1 MQSRRPET
9 LTTHL
14 IRAGFA
20 DLTRSASLWRD
31 PDLVAVLDSSPQ
43 GNGGAGRAAG
53 PDRGAV
59 VLEPAAVALLRSL
72 AAVAD
77 PDLALLQLVRLAAA
91 APDRLRP
98 VLAFG
103 PDDAA
108 ADRAAADRAADRA
121 GAGSSTSGDGSGNGP
136 GNGAGNGSRNGSGN
150 GSPANGASDNGG
162 SDDDE
167 APRPTARD
175 RLLRVLGSSSAL
187 GDELVRHPVLLE
199 LILDLTPG
207 TGVPAE
213 SVRAELLR
221 AVDADPGSAEPVA
234 GTQASANPSGAA
246 AGGTAPGGS
255 GPGGTAPGS
264 TALGGTTL
272 GGTSLAGS
280 ASPSY
285 TDRLRRAY
293 RARLLRI
300 AATDVTAPDPRAVL
314 PAVAA
319 ALADLAAAALEGALA
334 VARSEE
340 EDHAAGVRLAVLG
353 MGKTGG
359 RELNYIS
366 DVDVIYVAEQGV
378 LPDGAPACDE
388 DHALR
393 VATRLAGRLAQV
405 CSGASAEPALWQVDA
420 ALRPEGKQG
429 PLVRTLASHVAY
441 YERWAVTWEF
451 QALLKA
457 RPVAGDLG
465 LGEAYTAAVGP
476 LVWQAVERPNFVE
489 DARAMRKRVE
499 DNVPVAEAD
508 RQIKLG
514 KGGLRDVEFTVQLLQ
529 LVHGRADEDIRSRTT
544 LDALAALSRGGYV
557 GREHARRM
565 GECYRF
571 LRALEHRVQL
581 FRLRRTHL
589 MPTAEAEL
597 RRLARGLGYGGADD
611 LVKTWRS
618 VRREVRDLHEAV
630 YYRPL
635 LPATALLSTGEA
647 SLAPRAAMARFAAIG
662 YRDPAGAMRHV
673 QALTDGVSR
682 RAAIQRQLL
691 PVLLGWFAEGADPD
705 EGLLAFRKLSDT
717 LGSTH
722 WYLRLLRDSAEA
734 ASRLAQ
740 VLSSSRYLADAIGK
754 SPESVRWLAQ
764 TESLAPRGAR
774 RLAAEADALLGRA
787 QEVDNATI
795 ALRALRRRELAR
807 TGVAEVL
814 GELGPVDAA
823 KAISDAADVVLAGG
837 LRIAE
842 HEARA
847 ERKVARGD
855 EPARLLIV
863 AMGRLGGQEI
873 GYGSDA
879 DIMFVYEAVGG
890 AGDKEA
896 NDYALT
902 VAKGMR
908 RILTA
913 VGPEPGLPVD
923 ADLRPEGRNGPLV
936 RSFESYVKYYGRWSS
951 PWEAQALLRARALSG
966 TLSVVAAGG
975 PDEGAVAASL
985 ADGGGAGGAASGG
998 GAGALGAGVAADGT
1012 DAGADAVGA
1021 DAVGSELDLGPGAEG
1036 GRSLGA
1042 RFTELIDP
1050 LRYPEGGPDAAVLRE
1065 VRRIKARVESERL
1078 PRGADPAR
1086 HLKLGRG
1093 GVSDVEWTVQLLQL
1107 QHAFEVPGLRTT
1119 GTVAALKAANEA
1131 GLLTDDDAEVL
1142 HEAWVLASRLRSA
1155 IVLWSGR
1162 TTGAGIDMLPHDSH
1176 ALTGIAR
1183 LLGDVGTGPELEEL
1197 YLRVARRARAV
1208 MERVFYGAE

>member
-20 DLTRSASLWRD
+20 DLTRSAALWQD
-31 PDLVAVLDSSPQ
+31 PDLVSVLDSRPKGARGADRSAVPAR
-43 GNGGAGRAAG
+43 GAAGGAVALDAA
-53 PDRGAV
+53 DT
-59 VLEPAAVALLRSL
+59 ALLRSL
-72 AAVAD
+72 TAVAD

-98 VLAFG
+98 VLAV
-103 PDDAA
+103 PDGVPPEP
-108 ADRAAADRAADRA
+108 R
-121 GAGSSTSGDGSGNGP
+121 G
-136 GNGAGNGSRNGSGN
+136 
-150 GSPANGASDNGG
+150 
-162 SDDDE
+162 DDDP
-167 APRPTARD
+167 PRPSPRD

-187 GDELVRHPVLLE
+187 GDELVRHPAL
-199 LILDLTPG
+199 LDLICDCASG
-207 TGVPAE
+207 TDVPA
-213 SVRAELLR
+213 SVVRAELLQ
-221 AVDADPGSAEPVA
+221 AVDADPEAAEPVA
-234 GTQASANPSGAA
+234 GTHVPADRAGAA
-246 AGGTAPGGS
+246 ENGR
-255 GPGGTAPGS
+255 
-264 TALGGTTL
+264 
-272 GGTSLAGS
+272 
-280 ASPSY
+280 PSY

-300 AATDVTAPDPRAVL
+300 AATDVTAPDPTAVL

-334 VARSEE
+334 VARADE
-340 EDHAAGVRLAVLG
+340 EDHAVGVRLAVVG

-366 DVDVIYVAEQGV
+366 DVDVIYVAEPGL

-393 VATRLAGRLAQV
+393 VAARLAGRLAQV
-405 CSGASAEPALWQVDA
+405 CSGPSAEPALWQVDA
-420 ALRPEGKQG
+420 SLRPEGKQG
-429 PLVRTLASHVAY
+429 PLVRTLASHLAY

-457 RPVAGDLG
+457 RPVAGDLA
-465 LGEAYTAAVGP
+465 LGEEYGAAVGP

-508 RQIKLG
+508 RQVKLG

-571 LRALEHRVQL
+571 LRALEHRIQL

-597 RRLARGLGYGGADD
+597 RRIARGLGSGGADD

-740 VLSSSRYLADAIGK
+740 VLSSSRYLADAIGR
-754 SPESVRWLAQ
+754 SPESVRWLAES
-764 TESLAPRGAR
+764 ESLAPRGVR

-787 QEVDNATI
+787 QEVDSATI

-814 GELGPVDAA
+814 GALGPVSAA

-847 ERKVARGD
+847 ARGVARGD

-863 AMGRLGGQEI
+863 ALGRLGGQEM

-879 DIMFVYEAVGG
+879 DVMFVYEAVGG

-896 NDYALT
+896 NDYALS
-902 VAKGMR
+902 VAKDLR
-908 RILTA
+908 RILSA
-913 VGPEPGLPVD
+913 VGSEPGLPVD

-936 RSFESYVKYYGRWSS
+936 RSFKSYVEYYSRWSS

-975 PDEGAVAASL
+975 PEEGAVAASL
-985 ADGGGAGGAASGG
+985 SDGGAAGAAAGG
-998 GAGALGAGVAADGT
+998 MPDPGR
-1012 DAGADAVGA
+1012 
-1021 DAVGSELDLGPGAEG
+1021 ELDLGPGAEG
-1036 GRSLGA
+1036 GASLGA
-1042 RFTELIDP
+1042 RFTALIDP

-1119 GTVAALKAANEA
+1119 GTVAALKAAREA
-1131 GLLTDDDAEVL
+1131 DLLTDDDAEVL
-1142 HEAWVLASRLRSA
+1142 LEAWRLASRLRSA

-1162 TTGAGIDMLPHDSH
+1162 TTGQGVDMLPHDSH

-1197 YLRVARRARAV
+1197 YLRLARRARTV

>member
-1 MQSRRPET
+1 
-9 LTTHL
+9 
-14 IRAGFA
+14 
-20 DLTRSASLWRD
+20 
-31 PDLVAVLDSSPQ
+31 
-43 GNGGAGRAAG
+43 
-53 PDRGAV
+53 
-59 VLEPAAVALLRSL
+59 
-72 AAVAD
+72 
-77 PDLALLQLVRLAAA
+77 
-91 APDRLRP
+91 
-98 VLAFG
+98 
-103 PDDAA
+103 
-108 ADRAAADRAADRA
+108 
-121 GAGSSTSGDGSGNGP
+121 
-136 GNGAGNGSRNGSGN
+136 
-150 GSPANGASDNGG
+150 
-162 SDDDE
+162 
-167 APRPTARD
+167 
-175 RLLRVLGSSSAL
+175 
-187 GDELVRHPVLLE
+187 
-199 LILDLTPG
+199 
-207 TGVPAE
+207 
-213 SVRAELLR
+213 
-221 AVDADPGSAEPVA
+221 
-234 GTQASANPSGAA
+234 
-246 AGGTAPGGS
+246 
-255 GPGGTAPGS
+255 
-264 TALGGTTL
+264 
-272 GGTSLAGS
+272 
-280 ASPSY
+280 
-285 TDRLRRAY
+285 
-293 RARLLRI
+293 
-300 AATDVTAPDPRAVL
+300 
-314 PAVAA
+314 
-319 ALADLAAAALEGALA
+319 
-334 VARSEE
+334 
-340 EDHAAGVRLAVLG
+340 
-353 MGKTGG
+353 
-359 RELNYIS
+359 
-366 DVDVIYVAEQGV
+366 
-378 LPDGAPACDE
+378 
-388 DHALR
+388 
-393 VATRLAGRLAQV
+393 
-405 CSGASAEPALWQVDA
+405 
-420 ALRPEGKQG
+420 
-429 PLVRTLASHVAY
+429 
-441 YERWAVTWEF
+441 
-451 QALLKA
+451 
-457 RPVAGDLG
+457 
-465 LGEAYTAAVGP
+465 
-476 LVWQAVERPNFVE
+476 VWQAVERPNFVE

-499 DNVPVAEAD
+499 DNVPVAEVD

-544 LDALAALSRGGYV
+544 LEALAALSRGGYV
-557 GREHARRM
+557 GRDHAQRM

-571 LRALEHRVQL
+571 LRALEHRIQL

-589 MPTAEAEL
+589 MPTAEADL
-597 RRLARGLGYGGADD
+597 RRLGRGLGCGGADD

-691 PVLLGWFAEGADPD
+691 PVLLGWFADGADPD
-705 EGLLAFRKLSDT
+705 EGLLAFRKLSDA

-740 VLSSSRYLADAIGK
+740 VLSSSRYLADAIGR

-764 TESLAPRGAR
+764 SESLAPRGVR

-787 QEVDNATI
+787 QDVDSATV

-814 GELGPVDAA
+814 GALGPVAA
-823 KAISDAADVVLAGG
+823 ARAISDAADVVLAGG

-847 ERKVARGD
+847 ERKVTRGD

-863 AMGRLGGQEI
+863 AMGRLGGQEM

-890 AGDKEA
+890 AADKEA

-902 VAKGMR
+902 VAKTMR
-908 RILTA
+908 HILTT
-913 VGPEPGLPVD
+913 VGPEPSLPVD

-975 PDEGAVAASL
+975 PDEGAVAALLS
-985 ADGGGAGGAASGG
+985 DGGAAAGASGG
-998 GAGALGAGVAADGT
+998 MPG
-1012 DAGADAVGA
+1012 
-1021 DAVGSELDLGPGAEG
+1021 GSVSDVNGELDLGPGAEG
-1036 GRSLGA
+1036 GLSLGA
-1042 RFTELIDP
+1042 RFTALIDP

-1119 GTVAALKAANEA
+1119 GTVAALTAAHEA
-1131 GLLTDDDAEVL
+1131 DLLTDDDAEVL
-1142 HEAWVLASRLRSA
+1142 LEAWRLASRLRSA

-1162 TTGAGIDMLPHDSH
+1162 TTGAGVDMLPHDSH

-1208 MERVFYGAE
+1208 MERVFYGAG

>member
-31 PDLVAVLDSSPQ
+31 PDLVAVLDSRPK
-43 GNGGAGRAAG
+43 GGSAGRAVG
-53 PDRGAV
+53 PDRGSV
-59 VLEPAAVALLRSL
+59 ELEPADVALLRSL
-72 AAVAD
+72 AVVAD

-98 VLAFG
+98 VLVV
-103 PDDAA
+103 PD
-108 ADRAAADRAADRA
+108 A
-121 GAGSSTSGDGSGNGP
+121 GTPESRGDGDAPVVRARDMS
-136 GNGAGNGSRNGSGN
+136 ADGS
-150 GSPANGASDNGG
+150 ASDKPVPDGEDG
-162 SDDDE
+162 
-167 APRPTARD
+167 PRPTACD
-175 RLLRVLGSSSAL
+175 RLLRVLGASSAL
-187 GDELVRHPVLLE
+187 GDELVRHPAL
-199 LILDLTPG
+199 LDLIRNDASG
-207 TGVPAE
+207 TDAPARA
-213 SVRAELLR
+213 VRAELLR
-221 AVDADPGSAEPVA
+221 SVDADPEADEPVA
-234 GTQASANPSGAA
+234 GTHPPADRTADGAERG
-246 AGGTAPGGS
+246 AGEGTAQ
-255 GPGGTAPGS
+255 TEAAP
-264 TALGGTTL
+264 
-272 GGTSLAGS
+272 
-280 ASPSY
+280 PSY

-300 AATDVTAPDPRAVL
+300 AATDVTAPDPTAVL

-334 VARSEE
+334 VARADE
-340 EDHAAGVRLAVLG
+340 EDHAVGVRLAVVG

-366 DVDVIYVAEQGV
+366 DVDVIYVAEPGL

-420 ALRPEGKQG
+420 SLRPEGKQG
-429 PLVRTLASHVAY
+429 PLVRTLASHLAY

-457 RPVAGDLG
+457 RPVAGDLA
-465 LGEAYTAAVGP
+465 LGEEYGAAVGP
-476 LVWQAVERPNFVE
+476 LVWRAVERPNFVE
-489 DARAMRKRVE
+489 DARVMRKRVE

-557 GREHARRM
+557 GRDHAGRM

-597 RRLARGLGYGGADD
+597 RRLARGLGYGSADD

-635 LPATALLSTGEA
+635 LPATALLSRGEA

-740 VLSSSRYLADAIGK
+740 VLSSSRYLADAIGR

-764 TESLAPRGAR
+764 SESLAPRGVR
-774 RLAAEADALLGRA
+774 RLASEADALLGRA
-787 QEVDNATI
+787 QEVDSATV
-795 ALRALRRRELAR
+795 ALRALRRRELVR

-814 GELGPVDAA
+814 GALGPVGAA

-863 AMGRLGGQEI
+863 AMGRLGGQEM

-879 DIMFVYEAVGG
+879 DVMFVYEAVGG
-890 AGDKEA
+890 APDKEA
-896 NDYALT
+896 NDYALA
-902 VAKGMR
+902 VAKNMR
-908 RILTA
+908 RILSA
-913 VGPEPGLPVD
+913 VGPEPGLPLD

-985 ADGGGAGGAASGG
+985 SDGGGAGVAGG
-998 GAGALGAGVAADGT
+998 VPD
-1012 DAGADAVGA
+1012 VG
-1021 DAVGSELDLGPGAEG
+1021 GELDLGPGAEG

-1042 RFTELIDP
+1042 RFTALIDP
-1050 LRYPEGGPDAAVLRE
+1050 LRYPEGGPDVAVLRE

-1119 GTVAALKAANEA
+1119 GTVSALKAAREA
-1131 GLLTDDDAEVL
+1131 DLLTDDDADVL
-1142 HEAWVLASRLRSA
+1142 LEAWVLASRLRSA

-1162 TTGAGIDMLPHDSH
+1162 TTGAGVDMLPHDSH

-1208 MERVFYGAE
+1208 MVRVFYGAE

>member
-1 MQSRRPET
+1 VQSRRPET

-31 PDLVAVLDSSPQ
+31 PDLVSVLDSRPK
-43 GNGGAGRAAG
+43 GARGADHAAG

-59 VLEPAAVALLRSL
+59 ELAPADAALLRAL
-72 AAVAD
+72 AVVAD

-98 VLAFG
+98 VLAV
-103 PDDAA
+103 PDGEPAESRDA
-108 ADRAAADRAADRA
+108 D
-121 GAGSSTSGDGSGNGP
+121 DG
-136 GNGAGNGSRNGSGN
+136 
-150 GSPANGASDNGG
+150 
-162 SDDDE
+162 E
-167 APRPTARD
+167 APQPSARD

-187 GDELVRHPVLLE
+187 GDELVRHPAL
-199 LILDLTPG
+199 LDLIGDRTPG

-213 SVRAELLR
+213 AVRAELLR
-221 AVDADPGSAEPVA
+221 AIDADPESAEPVA
-234 GTQASANPSGAA
+234 GTSVPADGPAPAD
-246 AGGTAPGGS
+246 GGP
-255 GPGGTAPGS
+255 
-264 TALGGTTL
+264 
-272 GGTSLAGS
+272 
-280 ASPSY
+280 PSY

-300 AATDVTAPDPRAVL
+300 AATDVTAPDPMVVL

-334 VARSEE
+334 IARADE
-340 EDHAAGVRLAVLG
+340 EDHAVGVRLAVLG

-366 DVDVIYVAEQGV
+366 DVDVIYVAEPGL

-393 VATRLAGRLAQV
+393 VAARLAGRLAQV
-405 CSGASAEPALWQVDA
+405 CSGPSAEPALWQVDA

-457 RPVAGDLG
+457 RPVAGDLA
-465 LGEAYTAAVGP
+465 LGEEYVAAVGP

-508 RQIKLG
+508 RQVKLG

-571 LRALEHRVQL
+571 LRALEHRIQL

-589 MPTAEAEL
+589 MPTSEAEL
-597 RRLARGLGYGGADD
+597 RRIARGLGQGGADD

-682 RAAIQRQLL
+682 RASIQRQLL

-740 VLSSSRYLADAIGK
+740 VLSSSRYLADAIGR
-754 SPESVRWLAQ
+754 SPESVRWLA
-764 TESLAPRGAR
+764 ESDSLAPRGVR

-787 QEVDNATI
+787 QEVDAATI

-814 GELGPVDAA
+814 GALGPVSAA
-823 KAISDAADVVLAGG
+823 RAISDAADVVLAGG

-842 HEARA
+842 HDARA
-847 ERKVARGD
+847 ERGVARGD

-863 AMGRLGGQEI
+863 AMGRLGGQEL

-879 DIMFVYEAVGG
+879 DVMFVYEAVGG
-890 AGDKEA
+890 APDKEA

-902 VAKGMR
+902 VAKNLR
-908 RILTA
+908 RILSA

-936 RSFESYVKYYGRWSS
+936 RSFKSYVEYYGRWSS

-975 PDEGAVAASL
+975 PEEGAVAALLS
-985 ADGGGAGGAASGG
+985 DGGAA
-998 GAGALGAGVAADGT
+998 GAGD
-1012 DAGADAVGA
+1012 
-1021 DAVGSELDLGPGAEG
+1021 LDLGPGAEG
-1036 GRSLGA
+1036 GVSLGA
-1042 RFTELIDP
+1042 RFTALIDP

-1119 GTVAALKAANEA
+1119 GTVAALKAARDA
-1131 GLLTDDDAEVL
+1131 DLLTDDDAEVL
-1142 HEAWVLASRLRSA
+1142 LEAWRLASRLRSA

-1162 TTGAGIDMLPHDSH
+1162 TTGSGVDMLPHDSH
-1176 ALTGIAR
+1176 ALTGLAR

-1197 YLRVARRARAV
+1197 YLRLARRARGV

>member
-9 LTTHL
+9 LTTLL

-20 DLTRSASLWRD
+20 DLTRSAALWQD
-31 PDLVAVLDSSPQ
+31 PDLTAVLDPRPKSAR
-43 GNGGAGRAAG
+43 GAGRAPG
-53 PDRGAV
+53 PHRGAV
-59 VLEPAAVALLRSL
+59 TLEPADAALLRSL
-72 AAVAD
+72 TAVAD

-98 VLAFG
+98 VLAV
-103 PDDAA
+103 PDGEPAEP
-108 ADRAAADRAADRA
+108 R
-121 GAGSSTSGDGSGNGP
+121 GDE
-136 GNGAGNGSRNGSGN
+136 
-150 GSPANGASDNGG
+150 
-162 SDDDE
+162 DDDR
-167 APRPTARD
+167 PRPSARD

-187 GDELVRHPVLLE
+187 GDELVRRPAL
-199 LILDLTPG
+199 LDLICDRTPG
-207 TGVPAE
+207 TGVPAAA
-213 SVRAELLR
+213 VRAELLR
-221 AVDADPGSAEPVA
+221 AVDADPEAHEPVA
-234 GTQASANPSGAA
+234 GTHVPADRAGAA
-246 AGGTAPGGS
+246 EGGT
-255 GPGGTAPGS
+255 
-264 TALGGTTL
+264 
-272 GGTSLAGS
+272 
-280 ASPSY
+280 PSY

-300 AATDVTAPDPRAVL
+300 AATDVTAPDPTVVL

-340 EDHAAGVRLAVLG
+340 EDHAVGVRLAVLG

-366 DVDVIYVAEQGV
+366 DVDVIYVAEPGL
-378 LPDGAPACDE
+378 LPDGTPACDE

-457 RPVAGDLG
+457 RPVAGDLA
-465 LGEAYTAAVGP
+465 LGDEYVAAVGP

-508 RQIKLG
+508 RQVKLG

-529 LVHGRADEDIRSRTT
+529 LVHGRADDDIRSLTT
-544 LDALAALSRGGYV
+544 LDALAALSKGGYV

-571 LRALEHRVQL
+571 LRALEHRIQL

-589 MPTAEAEL
+589 MPTAEADL
-597 RRLARGLGYGGADD
+597 RRLARGLGQGGADD

-635 LPATALLSTGEA
+635 LPATAQLSRGEA

-691 PVLLGWFAEGADPD
+691 PVLLGWFADGADPD

-740 VLSSSRYLADAIGK
+740 VLSSSRYLADAIGR
-754 SPESVRWLAQ
+754 SPESVRWLA
-764 TESLAPRGAR
+764 ESDSLAPRGVR

-787 QEVDNATI
+787 QEVDSATV

-814 GELGPVDAA
+814 GALGPVDAA

-847 ERKVARGD
+847 ERGVARGD

-863 AMGRLGGQEI
+863 ALGRLGGQEM

-879 DIMFVYEAVGG
+879 DVMFVYEAVGG
-890 AGDKEA
+890 AADKEA
-896 NDYALT
+896 NDYALA
-902 VAKGMR
+902 VAKGLR
-908 RILTA
+908 RILSA
-913 VGPEPGLPVD
+913 VGSEPGLPVD

-975 PDEGAVAASL
+975 PGEGAVAASL
-985 ADGGGAGGAASGG
+985 SGG
-998 GAGALGAGVAADGT
+998 GAAAAAAGGMPDPGR
-1012 DAGADAVGA
+1012 
-1021 DAVGSELDLGPGAEG
+1021 ELDLGPGAEG
-1036 GRSLGA
+1036 GASLGA
-1042 RFTELIDP
+1042 RFTALIDP

-1119 GTVAALKAANEA
+1119 GTVAALKAAREA

-1142 HEAWVLASRLRSA
+1142 LEAWRLASRLRSA

-1162 TTGAGIDMLPHDSH
+1162 TTGSGVDMLPHDSH

-1197 YLRVARRARAV
+1197 YLRLARRARAV

>member
-20 DLTRSASLWRD
+20 DLTRSATLWRD
-31 PDLVAVLDSSPQ
+31 PDLMSVLDARPK
-43 GNGGAGRAAG
+43 GA
-53 PDRGAV
+53 RGADRPPGPHRGPV
-59 VLEPAAVALLRSL
+59 TLEPADAALLRSL
-72 AAVAD
+72 TAVAD

-98 VLAFG
+98 VLAVTEG
-103 PDDAA
+103 EPVEP
-108 ADRAAADRAADRA
+108 R
-121 GAGSSTSGDGSGNGP
+121 G
-136 GNGAGNGSRNGSGN
+136 
-150 GSPANGASDNGG
+150 
-162 SDDDE
+162 DDDE
-167 APRPTARD
+167 PPRPSARD
-175 RLLRVLGSSSAL
+175 RLLRVLGASSAL
-187 GDELVRHPVLLE
+187 GDELVRHPAL
-199 LILDLTPG
+199 LDLICDRTPG
-207 TGVPAE
+207 TGVPADA
-213 SVRAELLR
+213 VRAELLR
-221 AVDADPGSAEPVA
+221 AVDADPEAQEPVA
-234 GTQASANPSGAA
+234 GTHVPADRAGTGDGA
-246 AGGTAPGGS
+246 P
-255 GPGGTAPGS
+255 
-264 TALGGTTL
+264 
-272 GGTSLAGS
+272 
-280 ASPSY
+280 PSY

-300 AATDVTAPDPRAVL
+300 AATDVTAPEPTAVL
-314 PAVAA
+314 PAVGA

-334 VARSEE
+334 VARADED
-340 EDHAAGVRLAVLG
+340 DHAVGVRLAVVG

-359 RELNYIS
+359 QELNYIS
-366 DVDVIYVAEQGV
+366 DVDVIYVAEPGR

-405 CSGASAEPALWQVDA
+405 CSGPSAEPALWQVDA
-420 ALRPEGKQG
+420 SLRPEGKQG
-429 PLVRTLASHVAY
+429 PLVRTLASHLAY

-457 RPVAGDLG
+457 RTVAGDLA
-465 LGEAYTAAVGP
+465 LGEEYGAAVGP

-508 RQIKLG
+508 RQVKLG

-544 LDALAALSRGGYV
+544 LDALSALSKGGYV

-571 LRALEHRVQL
+571 LRALEHRIQL

-597 RRLARGLGYGGADD
+597 RRIARGLGQGGADD

-740 VLSSSRYLADAIGK
+740 VLSSSRYLADAIGR
-754 SPESVRWLAQ
+754 SPESVRWLA
-764 TESLAPRGAR
+764 ESDSLAPRGVR

-787 QEVDNATI
+787 QEVDSATI

-814 GELGPVDAA
+814 GALGPVDAA

-847 ERKVARGD
+847 ARRVARGD

-863 AMGRLGGQEI
+863 AMGRLGGQEL

-879 DIMFVYEAVGG
+879 DVMFVYEAVGG
-890 AGDKEA
+890 APDKEA

-902 VAKGMR
+902 VAKDLR
-908 RILTA
+908 RILSA
-913 VGPEPGLPVD
+913 VGSEPGLPVD

-936 RSFESYVKYYGRWSS
+936 RSFKSYVEYYSRWSS

-975 PDEGAVAASL
+975 PEEGAVAASL
-985 ADGGGAGGAASGG
+985 SDGGAAGAVAVG
-998 GAGALGAGVAADGT
+998 AAGAA
-1012 DAGADAVGA
+1012 DAGAAAGGVPDL
-1021 DAVGSELDLGPGAEG
+1021 SRELDLGPGAEG
-1036 GRSLGA
+1036 GASLGA
-1042 RFTELIDP
+1042 RFTALIDP

-1119 GTVAALKAANEA
+1119 GTVAALKAAREA
-1131 GLLTDDDAEVL
+1131 DLLTDDDAEVL
-1142 HEAWVLASRLRSA
+1142 LEAWRLASRLRSA

-1162 TTGAGIDMLPHDSH
+1162 TTGQGVDMLPHDSH

-1197 YLRVARRARAV
+1197 YLRLARRARAV

>member
-31 PDLVAVLDSSPQ
+31 PDLVSVLDSRPE
-43 GNGGAGRAAG
+43 GAKGADHAAG

-59 VLEPAAVALLRSL
+59 ELAPADAALLRAL
-72 AAVAD
+72 AVVAD

-98 VLAFG
+98 VLAV
-103 PDDAA
+103 PDGEPAE
-108 ADRAAADRAADRA
+108 
-121 GAGSSTSGDGSGNGP
+121 
-136 GNGAGNGSRNGSGN
+136 SRE
-150 GSPANGASDNGG
+150 A
-162 SDDDE
+162 DDE
-167 APRPTARD
+167 APQPSARD

-187 GDELVRHPVLLE
+187 GDELVRHPAL
-199 LILDLTPG
+199 LDLIGDRTPG

-213 SVRAELLR
+213 LVRAELLR
-221 AVDADPGSAEPVA
+221 AVDADPESAEPVA
-234 GTQASANPSGAA
+234 GTHVPSDRTNPTD
-246 AGGTAPGGS
+246 GG
-255 GPGGTAPGS
+255 
-264 TALGGTTL
+264 
-272 GGTSLAGS
+272 
-280 ASPSY
+280 SPSY

-300 AATDVTAPDPRAVL
+300 AATDVTAPDPMVVL

-334 VARSEE
+334 IARADE
-340 EDHAAGVRLAVLG
+340 EDHAVGVRLAVLG

-366 DVDVIYVAEQGV
+366 DVDVIYVAEPGL

-393 VATRLAGRLAQV
+393 VAARLAGRLAQV
-405 CSGASAEPALWQVDA
+405 CAGPSAEPALWQVDA

-429 PLVRTLASHVAY
+429 PLVRTLASHAAY

-457 RPVAGDLG
+457 RPVAGDLA
-465 LGEAYTAAVGP
+465 LGEEYVAAVGP

-508 RQIKLG
+508 RQVKLG

-571 LRALEHRVQL
+571 LRALEHRIQL

-589 MPTAEAEL
+589 MPTSEAEL
-597 RRLARGLGYGGADD
+597 RRIARGLGQGGADD

-647 SLAPRAAMARFAAIG
+647 SLAPKAAMARFAAIG

-682 RAAIQRQLL
+682 RASIQRQLL

-740 VLSSSRYLADAIGK
+740 VLSSSRYLADAIGR
-754 SPESVRWLAQ
+754 SPESVRWLA
-764 TESLAPRGAR
+764 ESDSLAPRGVR

-787 QEVDNATI
+787 QEVDAATV

-814 GELGPVDAA
+814 GALGPVSAA
-823 KAISDAADVVLAGG
+823 RAISDAADVVLAGG

-842 HEARA
+842 HDARA
-847 ERKVARGD
+847 ERGVARGD

-863 AMGRLGGQEI
+863 AMGRLGGQEL

-879 DIMFVYEAVGG
+879 DVMFVYEAVGG
-890 AGDKEA
+890 APDKQA

-902 VAKGMR
+902 VAKNLR
-908 RILTA
+908 RILSA

-936 RSFESYVKYYGRWSS
+936 RSFESYVEYYDRWSS

-975 PDEGAVAASL
+975 PEEGAIAALLS
-985 ADGGGAGGAASGG
+985 DGGTAGAG
-998 GAGALGAGVAADGT
+998 
-1012 DAGADAVGA
+1012 
-1021 DAVGSELDLGPGAEG
+1021 ELDLGPGAEG
-1036 GRSLGA
+1036 GVSLGA
-1042 RFTELIDP
+1042 RFTALIDP

-1119 GTVAALKAANEA
+1119 GTVAALKAARDA
-1131 GLLTDDDAEVL
+1131 GLLADDDAEVL
-1142 HEAWVLASRLRSA
+1142 LEAWRLASRLRSA

-1162 TTGAGIDMLPHDSH
+1162 TTGSGVDMLPHDSH
-1176 ALTGIAR
+1176 ALTGLAR

-1197 YLRVARRARAV
+1197 YLRLARRARGV
-1208 MERVFYGAE
+1208 TERVFYGAE

>member
-1 MQSRRPET
+1 MPPE
-9 LTTHL
+9 
-14 IRAGFA
+14 
-20 DLTRSASLWRD
+20 
-31 PDLVAVLDSSPQ
+31 P
-43 GNGGAGRAAG
+43 
-53 PDRGAV
+53 RG
-59 VLEPAAVALLRSL
+59 
-72 AAVAD
+72 
-77 PDLALLQLVRLAAA
+77 
-91 APDRLRP
+91 
-98 VLAFG
+98 
-103 PDDAA
+103 
-108 ADRAAADRAADRA
+108 
-121 GAGSSTSGDGSGNGP
+121 
-136 GNGAGNGSRNGSGN
+136 
-150 GSPANGASDNGG
+150 
-162 SDDDE
+162 DDDP
-167 APRPTARD
+167 PRPSARD

-187 GDELVRHPVLLE
+187 GDELVRHPAL
-199 LILDLTPG
+199 LDLICDSASG
-207 TGVPAE
+207 TDVPA
-213 SVRAELLR
+213 SVVRAELLQ
-221 AVDADPGSAEPVA
+221 AVDADPEAAEPVA
-234 GTQASANPSGAA
+234 GTHVPADRAGAA
-246 AGGTAPGGS
+246 EHGR
-255 GPGGTAPGS
+255 
-264 TALGGTTL
+264 
-272 GGTSLAGS
+272 
-280 ASPSY
+280 PSY

-300 AATDVTAPDPRAVL
+300 AATDVTAPDPTVVL

-334 VARSEE
+334 VARADED
-340 EDHAAGVRLAVLG
+340 DHAVGVRLAVVG

-366 DVDVIYVAEQGV
+366 DVDVIYVAEPGL

-393 VATRLAGRLAQV
+393 VAARLAGRLAQV
-405 CSGASAEPALWQVDA
+405 CSGPSAEPALWQVDA
-420 ALRPEGKQG
+420 SLRPEGKQG
-429 PLVRTLASHVAY
+429 PLVRTLASHLAY

-457 RPVAGDLG
+457 RPVAGDLA
-465 LGEAYTAAVGP
+465 LGEEYGAAVGP

-508 RQIKLG
+508 RQVKLG

-571 LRALEHRVQL
+571 LRALEHRIQL

-597 RRLARGLGYGGADD
+597 RRIARGLGSGGADD

-691 PVLLGWFAEGADPD
+691 PVLLGWFADGADPD

-740 VLSSSRYLADAIGK
+740 VLSSSRYLADAIGR
-754 SPESVRWLAQ
+754 SPESVRWLAES
-764 TESLAPRGAR
+764 ESLAPRGVR

-787 QEVDNATI
+787 QEVDSATI

-814 GELGPVDAA
+814 GALGPVSAA

-847 ERKVARGD
+847 ERGVARGD

-863 AMGRLGGQEI
+863 AMGRLGGQEM

-879 DIMFVYEAVGG
+879 DVMFVYEAVGG

-896 NDYALT
+896 NDYALS
-902 VAKGMR
+902 VAKDLR
-908 RILTA
+908 RILSA
-913 VGPEPGLPVD
+913 VGSEPGLPVD

-936 RSFESYVKYYGRWSS
+936 RSFKSYVEYYSRWSS

-975 PDEGAVAASL
+975 PEEGAVAASL
-985 ADGGGAGGAASGG
+985 SDGGAAGAAAGG
-998 GAGALGAGVAADGT
+998 MPDPGR
-1012 DAGADAVGA
+1012 
-1021 DAVGSELDLGPGAEG
+1021 ELDLGPGAEG
-1036 GRSLGA
+1036 GASLGA
-1042 RFTELIDP
+1042 RFTALIDP

-1119 GTVAALKAANEA
+1119 GTVAALKAAREA
-1131 GLLTDDDAEVL
+1131 DLLTDDDAEVL
-1142 HEAWVLASRLRSA
+1142 LEAWRLASRLRSA

-1162 TTGAGIDMLPHDSH
+1162 TTGQGVDMLPHDSH

-1197 YLRVARRARAV
+1197 YLRLARRARTV

>member
-31 PDLVAVLDSSPQ
+31 PDLVAVLDARPP
-43 GNGGAGRAAG
+43 GTGGADLAAG

-59 VLEPAAVALLRSL
+59 VLEPGDVALLRSL
-72 AAVAD
+72 AGVAD

-91 APDRLRP
+91 APDQLRA
-98 VLAFG
+98 VLAANG
-103 PDDAA
+103 EILE
-108 ADRAAADRAADRA
+108 ADRA
-121 GAGSSTSGDGSGNGP
+121 S
-136 GNGAGNGSRNGSGN
+136 
-150 GSPANGASDNGG
+150 

-167 APRPTARD
+167 GDDGDGDTRPRPTVRD
-175 RLLRVLGSSSAL
+175 RLLRVLGASSAL
-187 GDELVRHPVLLE
+187 GDELVRHPAL
-199 LILDLTPG
+199 LDLIRDRTPG
-207 TGVPAE
+207 TGVPAAE
-213 SVRAELLR
+213 VRAELLR
-221 AVDADPGSAEPVA
+221 AVDADPESAEPVA
-234 GTQASANPSGAA
+234 GTHVP
-246 AGGTAPGGS
+246 GGPGESAPGGS
-255 GPGGTAPGS
+255 GSDSTGPGGSLPGETASGES
-264 TALGGTTL
+264 T
-272 GGTSLAGS
+272 
-280 ASPSY
+280 SPSY

-300 AATDVTAPDPRAVL
+300 AATDVTAPQPTAVL

-366 DVDVIYVAEQGV
+366 DVDVIYVAEPGV
-378 LPDGAPACDE
+378 LPDGTPARDE
-388 DHALR
+388 DDALR

-405 CSGASAEPALWQVDA
+405 CSGPSAEPALWQVDA

-457 RPVAGDLG
+457 RPVAGDLA

-544 LDALAALSRGGYV
+544 LDALAALSKGGYV

-618 VRREVRDLHEAV
+618 VKREVRDLHEAV

-635 LPATALLSTGEA
+635 LPATALLSTSEA

-740 VLSSSRYLADAIGK
+740 VLSSSRYLADAIGR

-764 TESLAPRGAR
+764 SDSLAPRGVR
-774 RLAAEADALLGRA
+774 RLASEADALLGRA

-863 AMGRLGGQEI
+863 AMGRLGGQEM

-896 NDYALT
+896 NDYALA

-936 RSFESYVKYYGRWSS
+936 RSFESYVEYYDRWSS

-975 PDEGAVAASL
+975 PGEGAVEASL
-985 ADGGGAGGAASGG
+985 PDDGSAPADVGG
-998 GAGALGAGVAADGT
+998 
-1012 DAGADAVGA
+1012 
-1021 DAVGSELDLGPGAEG
+1021 ELDLGPGAEG

-1050 LRYPEGGPDAAVLRE
+1050 LRYPEGGPDASVLRE

-1119 GTVAALKAANEA
+1119 GTVSALEAARQA
-1131 GLLTDDDAEVL
+1131 GLLSDDDAEVL
-1142 HEAWVLASRLRSA
+1142 LEAWVLASRLRSA

-1162 TTGAGIDMLPHDSH
+1162 TTGSGVDMLPHDSH

>member
-108 ADRAAADRAADRA
+108 ADRAAADRSADRA
-121 GAGSSTSGDGSGNGP
+121 AGDRSASGNGSV
-136 GNGAGNGSRNGSGN
+136 NGNGSGN
-150 GSPANGASDNGG
+150 GSGNGNGNPANGASDDGG
-162 SDDDE
+162 SEDDA

-187 GDELVRHPVLLE
+187 GDELVRHPVLLD

-213 SVRAELLR
+213 AVRAELLR

-234 GTQASANPSGAA
+234 GTQVSADPP
-246 AGGTAPGGS
+246 GTAPGGT
-255 GPGGTAPGS
+255 GPGGRHAQPAP
-264 TALGGTTL
+264 
-272 GGTSLAGS
+272 AGPT
-280 ASPSY
+280 SPSY

-366 DVDVIYVAEQGV
+366 DVDVIYVAEPGV

-388 DHALR
+388 DDALR
-393 VATRLAGRLAQV
+393 VAARLAGRLAQV

-571 LRALEHRVQL
+571 LRTLEHRVQL

-597 RRLARGLGYGGADD
+597 RRLARGLGYGSADE

-618 VRREVRDLHEAV
+618 VKREVRDLHEAV

-635 LPATALLSTGEA
+635 LPATALLSTSEA

-691 PVLLGWFAEGADPD
+691 PVLLGWFADGADPD

-985 ADGGGAGGAASGG
+985 VDGGGAGA
-998 GAGALGAGVAADGT
+998 GAGAGGAAD
-1012 DAGADAVGA
+1012 GADAVG
-1021 DAVGSELDLGPGAEG
+1021 GELDLGPGAEG

-1162 TTGAGIDMLPHDSH
+1162 TTGAGVDMLPHDSH

>member
-31 PDLVAVLDSSPQ
+31 PDLVAVLDSRPKSA
-43 GNGGAGRAAG
+43 GGVDRTGG
-53 PDRGAV
+53 PDGGTVA
-59 VLEPAAVALLRSL
+59 LEPADAVLLRAF

-91 APDRLRP
+91 APDLLRP
-98 VLAFG
+98 VLAVR
-103 PDDAA
+103 DKDAEPR
-108 ADRAAADRAADRA
+108 ADA
-121 GAGSSTSGDGSGNGP
+121 
-136 GNGAGNGSRNGSGN
+136 
-150 GSPANGASDNGG
+150 
-162 SDDDE
+162 DDD
-167 APRPTARD
+167 APRPSARD

-187 GDELVRHPVLLE
+187 GDELVRHPSS
-199 LILDLTPG
+199 LDLLCDRTPG
-207 TGVPAE
+207 TGVPADV
-213 SVRAELLR
+213 VRAELLR
-221 AVDADPGSAEPVA
+221 AIDADPEADEPVA
-234 GTQASANPSGAA
+234 GTYVPAGRESGRES
-246 AGGTAPGGS
+246 GQAPGQVS
-255 GPGGTAPGS
+255 
-264 TALGGTTL
+264 
-272 GGTSLAGS
+272 AGVS
-280 ASPSY
+280 AEVGSPSY

-300 AATDVTAPDPRAVL
+300 AATDVTAPDPTAVL

-319 ALADLAAAALEGALA
+319 ALADLAAAALESALA

-366 DVDVIYVAEQGV
+366 DVDVIYVAEPGV
-378 LPDGAPACDE
+378 LPDGTPACDE

-393 VATRLAGRLAQV
+393 VAARLAGRLAQV
-405 CSGASAEPALWQVDA
+405 CAGPSAEPALWQVDA

-429 PLVRTLASHVAY
+429 PLVRTLASHLAY

-457 RPVAGDLG
+457 RPVAGDLA
-465 LGEAYTAAVGP
+465 LGEEYCAAVGP

-508 RQIKLG
+508 RQVKLG

-544 LDALAALSRGGYV
+544 LDALAALSKGGYV
-557 GREHARRM
+557 GRDHANRM

-571 LRALEHRVQL
+571 LRALEHRIQL

-597 RRLARGLGYGGADD
+597 RRIARGLGRGGADD
-611 LVKTWRS
+611 LVKTWRA

-647 SLAPRAAMARFAAIG
+647 SLAPKAAMARFAAIG

-740 VLSSSRYLADAIGK
+740 VLSSSRYLADAIGR
-754 SPESVRWLAQ
+754 SPESVRWLAES
-764 TESLAPRGAR
+764 ESLAPRGVR

-787 QEVDNATI
+787 QEVDSATI

-814 GELGPVDAA
+814 GALGPVSAA
-823 KAISDAADVVLAGG
+823 RAISDAADVVLAGG

-847 ERKVARGD
+847 ERGVARGS

-863 AMGRLGGQEI
+863 AMGRLGGQEL

-879 DIMFVYEAVGG
+879 DVMFVYEAVGG
-890 AGDKEA
+890 APDKEA
-896 NDYALT
+896 NDYALA
-902 VAKGMR
+902 VAKDLR
-908 RILTA
+908 RILSA

-936 RSFESYVKYYGRWSS
+936 RSFKSYVEYYSRWSS

-975 PDEGAVAASL
+975 PEEGAVKASL
-985 ADGGGAGGAASGG
+985 SDGGAAGA
-998 GAGALGAGVAADGT
+998 AGAAPAAVPD
-1012 DAGADAVGA
+1012 VG
-1021 DAVGSELDLGPGAEG
+1021 GELDLGPGAEG
-1036 GRSLGA
+1036 GASLGA
-1042 RFTELIDP
+1042 RFTALIDP

-1107 QHAFEVPGLRTT
+1107 QHAFEVPGLRTP
-1119 GTVAALKAANEA
+1119 GTVSALKAARDA
-1131 GLLTDDDAEVL
+1131 DLLTDDDAEVL
-1142 HEAWVLASRLRSA
+1142 LEAWRLASRLRSA

-1162 TTGAGIDMLPHDSH
+1162 TTGAGVDMLPHDSH
-1176 ALTGIAR
+1176 ALAGIAS

-1197 YLRVARRARAV
+1197 YLRLARRARAV
-1208 MERVFYGAE
+1208 RERVFYGAE

>member
-20 DLTRSASLWRD
+20 DLTRSAALFRD
-31 PDLVAVLDSSPQ
+31 PDLVSVLDTRPRSGPATDRS
-43 GNGGAGRAAG
+43 AG

-59 VLEPAAVALLRSL
+59 ALEPADAALLQSL

-98 VLAFG
+98 VLAIPERTPAEPRG
-103 PDDAA
+103 DADAA
-108 ADRAAADRAADRA
+108 A
-121 GAGSSTSGDGSGNGP
+121 SGDAEP
-136 GNGAGNGSRNGSGN
+136 
-150 GSPANGASDNGG
+150 
-162 SDDDE
+162 
-167 APRPTARD
+167 PRPTARD

-187 GDELVRHPVLLE
+187 GDELVRHPSL
-199 LILDLTPG
+199 LDLIRDCASG
-207 TGVPAE
+207 VDVPAGE
-213 SVRAELLR
+213 VRAELLR
-221 AVDADPGSAEPVA
+221 AVDADPDAEAPVA
-234 GTQASANPSGAA
+234 GTRVPAGAVSSAGDQPS
-246 AGGTAPGGS
+246 S
-255 GPGGTAPGS
+255 F
-264 TALGGTTL
+264 
-272 GGTSLAGS
+272 
-280 ASPSY
+280 

-300 AATDVTAPDPRAVL
+300 AATDVTAPEPTVVL

-366 DVDVIYVAEQGV
+366 DVDVIYVAEPGL

-393 VATRLAGRLAQV
+393 VASRLAGRLAQV

-457 RPVAGDLG
+457 RPVAGDLA
-465 LGEAYTAAVGP
+465 LGEEYCAAVGP

-499 DNVPVAEAD
+499 DNVPVSEAD

-544 LDALAALSRGGYV
+544 LDALAALSKGGYV
-557 GREHARRM
+557 GRDHAGRM

-571 LRALEHRVQL
+571 LRVLEHRIQL

-589 MPTAEAEL
+589 MPTAEPDL
-597 RRLARGLGYGGADD
+597 RRLARGLGVGGAED
-611 LVKTWRS
+611 LVKTWRA

-717 LGSTH
+717 LGGTH

-740 VLSSSRYLADAIGK
+740 VLSSSRYLADAIGR
-754 SPESVRWLAQ
+754 SPESVRWLAES
-764 TESLAPRGAR
+764 ESLAPRGVR
-774 RLAAEADALLGRA
+774 RLASEADALLGRA
-787 QEVDNATI
+787 QEVDGATV

-814 GELGPVDAA
+814 GALGPVSAA
-823 KAISDAADVVLAGG
+823 RAISDAADVVLAGG

-863 AMGRLGGQEI
+863 AMGRLGGQEM

-890 AGDKEA
+890 APDKEA
-896 NDYALT
+896 NDYALS
-902 VAKGMR
+902 VAKNIR
-908 RILTA
+908 RILSA

-936 RSFESYVKYYGRWSS
+936 RSFDSYVKYYSRWSS
-951 PWEAQALLRARALSG
+951 PWEAQALLRARPLSG

-975 PDEGAVAASL
+975 PEEGAVVASL
-985 ADGGGAGGAASGG
+985 SDDGAPA
-998 GAGALGAGVAADGT
+998 GAGASP
-1012 DAGADAVGA
+1012 DAGGPP
-1021 DAVGSELDLGPGAEG
+1021 GRELDLGPGAEG
-1036 GRSLGA
+1036 GASLGA
-1042 RFTELIDP
+1042 RFTALIDP
-1050 LRYPEGGPDAAVLRE
+1050 LRYPQGGPDAAVLRE

-1078 PRGADPAR
+1078 PRGADPSR

-1119 GTVAALKAANEA
+1119 GTVAALKAAQKA
-1131 GLLTDDDAEVL
+1131 DLLTDDDAEVL
-1142 HEAWVLASRLRSA
+1142 LEAWRLASRLRSA

-1162 TTGAGIDMLPHDSH
+1162 TTGSGVDMLPHDSH
-1176 ALTGIAR
+1176 ALTGLAR

-1197 YLRVARRARAV
+1197 YLRLARRARAV
-1208 MERVFYGAE
+1208 MERVFYGAK

>member
-20 DLTRSASLWRD
+20 DLTRSAALWRD
-31 PDLVAVLDSSPQ
+31 PDLVAVLDSRRPDD
-43 GNGGAGRAAG
+43 GAGRAAG

-59 VLEPAAVALLRSL
+59 VLEPADVALLRSL
-72 AAVAD
+72 AGVAD

-91 APDRLRP
+91 APDRLRQ
-98 VLAFG
+98 VLAAFG
-103 PDDAA
+103 P
-108 ADRAAADRAADRA
+108 ADSAPD
-121 GAGSSTSGDGSGNGP
+121 NG
-136 GNGAGNGSRNGSGN
+136 G
-150 GSPANGASDNGG
+150 PANGKLANGG
-162 SDDDE
+162 TDTGTATGTGSGPADDD
-167 APRPTARD
+167 APRPTAVD

-187 GDELVRHPVLLE
+187 GDELVRHPALLD
-199 LILDLTPG
+199 LIRDLTPG

-213 SVRAELLR
+213 DVRAELLR
-221 AVDADPGSAEPVA
+221 AIDADPDSAEPVA
-234 GTQASANPSGAA
+234 GTHPQTGQA
-246 AGGTAPGGS
+246 APDEG
-255 GPGGTAPGS
+255 
-264 TALGGTTL
+264 
-272 GGTSLAGS
+272 

-300 AATDVTAPDPRAVL
+300 AATDVTASEPTAVL

-366 DVDVIYVAEQGV
+366 DVDVIYVAEPGV

-457 RPVAGDLG
+457 RPVAGDLA
-465 LGEAYTAAVGP
+465 LGEAYVAAVGP

-571 LRALEHRVQL
+571 LRALEHRIQL

-597 RRLARGLGYGGADD
+597 RRLARGLGQGGADD

-635 LPATALLSTGEA
+635 LPATALLSTSEA

-734 ASRLAQ
+734 ASHLAQ
-740 VLSSSRYLADAIGK
+740 VLSSSRYLAEAIGR

-764 TESLAPRGAR
+764 SDSLAPRGAR

-787 QEVDNATI
+787 QEVDAATI

-823 KAISDAADVVLAGG
+823 RAISDAADVVLAGG

-842 HEARA
+842 HEARG
-847 ERKVARGD
+847 ERNIARGD

-863 AMGRLGGQEI
+863 AMGRLGGQEM

-936 RSFESYVKYYGRWSS
+936 RSFQSYVEYYSRWSS

-985 ADGGGAGGAASGG
+985 SDGG
-998 GAGALGAGVAADGT
+998 DGLP
-1012 DAGADAVGA
+1012 DG
-1021 DAVGSELDLGPGAEG
+1021 GSELDLGPGAEG

-1042 RFTELIDP
+1042 RFTELVDP
-1050 LRYPEGGPDAAVLRE
+1050 LRYPEGGLDAAVLRE

-1107 QHAFEVPGLRTT
+1107 QHAYEVPGLRTT
-1119 GTVAALKAANEA
+1119 GTVSALQAANEA

-1142 HEAWVLASRLRSA
+1142 LEAWVLASRLRSA

-1162 TTGAGIDMLPHDSH
+1162 TTGAGVDMLPHDSH

-1197 YLRVARRARAV
+1197 YLRLARRARAV

>member
-31 PDLVAVLDSSPQ
+31 PDLVSVLDSRPK
-43 GNGGAGRAAG
+43 GARGADHAAG

-59 VLEPAAVALLRSL
+59 ELAPADAALLRAL
-72 AAVAD
+72 AVVAD

-98 VLAFG
+98 VLAV
-103 PDDAA
+103 PDGEPAESRDA
-108 ADRAAADRAADRA
+108 
-121 GAGSSTSGDGSGNGP
+121 
-136 GNGAGNGSRNGSGN
+136 
-150 GSPANGASDNGG
+150 
-162 SDDDE
+162 DDE
-167 APRPTARD
+167 APQPSARD

-187 GDELVRHPVLLE
+187 GDELVRHPAL
-199 LILDLTPG
+199 LDLIGDRTPG

-213 SVRAELLR
+213 LVRAELLR
-221 AVDADPGSAEPVA
+221 AVDADPESEEPVA
-234 GTQASANPSGAA
+234 GTHAPSDRTDPTD
-246 AGGTAPGGS
+246 GG
-255 GPGGTAPGS
+255 
-264 TALGGTTL
+264 
-272 GGTSLAGS
+272 
-280 ASPSY
+280 SPSY

-300 AATDVTAPDPRAVL
+300 AATDVTAPDPMVVL

-334 VARSEE
+334 VARAEE

-366 DVDVIYVAEQGV
+366 DVDVIYVAEPGL
-378 LPDGAPACDE
+378 LPDGTPACDE

-393 VATRLAGRLAQV
+393 VAARLAGRLAQV
-405 CSGASAEPALWQVDA
+405 CSGPSAEPALWQVDA

-457 RPVAGDLG
+457 RPVAGDLA
-465 LGEAYTAAVGP
+465 LGEEYVAAVGP

-508 RQIKLG
+508 RQVKLG

-571 LRALEHRVQL
+571 LRALEHRIQL

-589 MPTAEAEL
+589 MPTSEADL
-597 RRLARGLGYGGADD
+597 RRIARGLGQGGADD

-647 SLAPRAAMARFAAIG
+647 SLAPKAAMARFAAIG

-682 RAAIQRQLL
+682 RASIQRQLL

-740 VLSSSRYLADAIGK
+740 VLSSSRYLADAIGR
-754 SPESVRWLAQ
+754 SPESVRWLA
-764 TESLAPRGAR
+764 ESDSLAPRGVR

-787 QEVDNATI
+787 QEVDAATV

-814 GELGPVDAA
+814 GALGPVSAA
-823 KAISDAADVVLAGG
+823 RAISDAADVVLAGG

-842 HEARA
+842 HDARA
-847 ERKVARGD
+847 ERGVARGD

-863 AMGRLGGQEI
+863 AMGRLGGQEL

-879 DIMFVYEAVGG
+879 DVMFVYEAVGG
-890 AGDKEA
+890 APDKQA

-902 VAKGMR
+902 VAKNLR
-908 RILTA
+908 RILSAT
-913 VGPEPGLPVD
+913 GPEPGLPVD

-936 RSFESYVKYYGRWSS
+936 RSFESYVEYYDRWSS

-975 PDEGAVAASL
+975 PEEGAVAALLS
-985 ADGGGAGGAASGG
+985 DGGRAGAG
-998 GAGALGAGVAADGT
+998 
-1012 DAGADAVGA
+1012 
-1021 DAVGSELDLGPGAEG
+1021 ELDLGPGAEG
-1036 GRSLGA
+1036 GVSLGA
-1042 RFTELIDP
+1042 RFTALIDP

-1119 GTVAALKAANEA
+1119 GTVAALKAAREA
-1131 GLLTDDDAEVL
+1131 GLLADDDAEVL
-1142 HEAWVLASRLRSA
+1142 LDAWRLASRLRSA

-1162 TTGAGIDMLPHDSH
+1162 TTGSGVDMLPHDSH
-1176 ALTGIAR
+1176 ALTGLAR

-1197 YLRVARRARAV
+1197 YLRLARRARGV

>member
-1 MQSRRPET
+1 VRSRRPET

-20 DLTRSASLWRD
+20 DLTRSASLWQD
-31 PDLVAVLDSSPQ
+31 ADLVAVLDS
-43 GNGGAGRAAG
+43 GAPAGHPTG

-59 VLEPAAVALLRSL
+59 ALDAPRVALLRSL

-91 APDRLRP
+91 APDRLRAL
-98 VLAFG
+98 LAASG
-103 PDDAA
+103 HATDADGLPP
-108 ADRAAADRAADRA
+108 ADA
-121 GAGSSTSGDGSGNGP
+121 
-136 GNGAGNGSRNGSGN
+136 
-150 GSPANGASDNGG
+150 
-162 SDDDE
+162 E
-167 APRPTARD
+167 PTPRD
-175 RLLRVLGSSSAL
+175 RLVRVLGASSAL
-187 GDELVRHPVLLE
+187 GDELVRHPGLLE
-199 LILDLTPG
+199 LLTDDTPG

-213 SVRAELLR
+213 DVRAELLQ
-221 AVDADPGSAEPVA
+221 AVGADPADAAPVA
-234 GTQASANPSGAA
+234 GTRPPSG
-246 AGGTAPGGS
+246 
-255 GPGGTAPGS
+255 GPEGADPQ
-264 TALGGTTL
+264 
-272 GGTSLAGS
+272 
-280 ASPSY
+280 SPSA

-300 AATDVTAPDPRAVL
+300 AATDVTAPDPGAIL
-314 PAVAA
+314 PDVAA
-319 ALADLAAAALEGALA
+319 ALADLAAAALEAALA

-340 EDHAAGVRLAVLG
+340 DDHGAGVRLAVLG

-366 DVDVIYVAEQGV
+366 DVDVVYVAEPALG
-378 LPDGAPACDE
+378 PDGEPVCEE
-388 DHALR
+388 DDALR
-393 VATRLAGRLAQV
+393 AATRLATRLAQV

-429 PLVRTLASHVAY
+429 PLVRTLASHLAY

-457 RPVAGDLG
+457 RPVAGDRE
-465 LGEAYTAAVGP
+465 LGEAYCAALGP

-489 DARAMRKRVE
+489 DARAMRRRVE
-499 DNVPVAEAD
+499 DNVPVTEAD

-529 LVHGRADEDIRSRTT
+529 LVHGRADETIRSRTT

-565 GECYRF
+565 EECYRF
-571 LRALEHRVQL
+571 LRSLEHRIQL

-589 MPTAEAEL
+589 VPTAEADL
-597 RRLARGLGYGGADD
+597 RRLARGLGQGGADD
-611 LVKTWRS
+611 LVKTWRT

-647 SLAPRAAMARFAAIG
+647 SLAPRAAVARFAAIG
-662 YRDPAGAMRHV
+662 YRDPEGAMRHV

-740 VLSSSRYLADAIGK
+740 VLSSSRYLADAIGR
-754 SPESVRWLAQ
+754 SPESVRWLAES
-764 TESLAPRGAR
+764 ESLAPRGVR

-787 QEVDNATI
+787 QEVETATV

-814 GELGPVDAA
+814 GELGPVEAA
-823 KAISDAADVVLAGG
+823 RAISDAADVVLAGG

-842 HEARA
+842 HEARGD
-847 ERKVARGD
+847 RGIARGD
-855 EPARLLIV
+855 EPARLLVV
-863 AMGRLGGQEI
+863 AMGRLGGQEM

-879 DIMFVYEAVGG
+879 DVMFVYEAVDG
-890 AGDKEA
+890 AADKEA
-896 NDYALT
+896 NDYALA
-902 VAKGMR
+902 VAKNLR
-908 RILTA
+908 RILTS

-936 RSFESYVKYYGRWSS
+936 RSFESYVEYYDRWSS

-975 PDEGAVAASL
+975 PDEGAVEASL
-985 ADGGGAGGAASGG
+985 ADR
-998 GAGALGAGVAADGT
+998 AGAPAAEGT
-1012 DAGADAVGA
+1012 
-1021 DAVGSELDLGPGAEG
+1021 ELDLGPGAAG

-1042 RFTELIDP
+1042 RFTRLIDP
-1050 LRYPEGGPDAAVLRE
+1050 LRYPEGGLDPAVLRE

-1093 GVSDVEWTVQLLQL
+1093 GVADVEWTVQLLQL
-1107 QHAFEVPGLRTT
+1107 EHAHEVPGLRTT
-1119 GTVAALKAANEA
+1119 GTVAALTAARDA
-1131 GLLTDDDAEVL
+1131 GLLDADDAEVL
-1142 HEAWVLASRLRSA
+1142 LEAWSLASRLRSA

-1162 TTGAGIDMLPHDSH
+1162 TTGAGVDLLPHDSH

-1183 LLGDVGTGPELEEL
+1183 LLGDVGTGPELEEQ
-1197 YLRVARRARAV
+1197 YLRVSRRARTV

>member
-20 DLTRSASLWRD
+20 DLTRSAALWRD
-31 PDLVAVLDSSPQ
+31 PDLAAVLDTRP
-43 GNGGAGRAAG
+43 GAGQGDDRSAG

-59 VLEPAAVALLRSL
+59 ALDPADAALLRSL

-98 VLAFG
+98 VLAIREG
-103 PDDAA
+103 TSSASRGGADAAAPDDAEP
-108 ADRAAADRAADRA
+108 
-121 GAGSSTSGDGSGNGP
+121 S
-136 GNGAGNGSRNGSGN
+136 
-150 GSPANGASDNGG
+150 
-162 SDDDE
+162 
-167 APRPTARD
+167 RPTARD
-175 RLLRVLGSSSAL
+175 RLVRVLGASSAL
-187 GDELVRHPVLLE
+187 GDELVRHPSL
-199 LILDLTPG
+199 LDLISDLAPG
-207 TGVPAE
+207 TGVPARA
-213 SVRAELLR
+213 VRAELLR
-221 AVDADPGSAEPVA
+221 AVDADPDAEAPVA
-234 GTQASANPSGAA
+234 GTHAPADGRSPAP
-246 AGGTAPGGS
+246 GTAPGAGQPD
-255 GPGGTAPGS
+255 GQP
-264 TALGGTTL
+264 
-272 GGTSLAGS
+272 SL
-280 ASPSY
+280 

-300 AATDVTAPDPRAVL
+300 AATDVTASEPTAVL

-334 VARSEE
+334 IARSEE
-340 EDHAAGVRLAVLG
+340 EDHAVGVRLAVLG

-366 DVDVIYVAEQGV
+366 DVDVVYVAEPGL
-378 LPDGAPACDE
+378 LPDGTPACDE

-457 RPVAGDLG
+457 RPVAGDLA
-465 LGEAYTAAVGP
+465 LGEQYVAAVGP

-499 DNVPVAEAD
+499 DNVPVAETD

-544 LDALAALSRGGYV
+544 LDALAALSKGGYV

-571 LRALEHRVQL
+571 LRSLEHRIQL

-589 MPTAEAEL
+589 MPTAEADL
-597 RRLARGLGYGGADD
+597 RRLARGLGQGGADD
-611 LVKTWRS
+611 LVQTWRA

-691 PVLLGWFAEGADPD
+691 PVLLGWFADGADPD

-740 VLSSSRYLADAIGK
+740 VLSSSRYLADAIGR
-754 SPESVRWLAQ
+754 SPESVRWLAES
-764 TESLAPRGAR
+764 ESLAPRGVR
-774 RLAAEADALLGRA
+774 RLASEADALLGRA
-787 QEVDNATI
+787 QEVDGATV

-814 GELGPVDAA
+814 GALGPVSAA

-863 AMGRLGGQEI
+863 AMGRLGGQEM

-890 AGDKEA
+890 APDKAA
-896 NDYALT
+896 NDYALA
-902 VAKGMR
+902 VAKNMR
-908 RILTA
+908 RILSA
-913 VGPEPGLPVD
+913 VGPEPSLPVD

-936 RSFESYVKYYGRWSS
+936 RSFESYVEYYSRWSS

-975 PDEGAVAASL
+975 PEEGAVAASL
-985 ADGGGAGGAASGG
+985 SDGGEAAR
-998 GAGALGAGVAADGT
+998 
-1012 DAGADAVGA
+1012 
-1021 DAVGSELDLGPGAEG
+1021 ELDLGPGAEG
-1036 GRSLGA
+1036 GSSLGA
-1042 RFTELIDP
+1042 RFTALIDP
-1050 LRYPEGGPDAAVLRE
+1050 LRYPEGGPDASVLRE

-1119 GTVAALKAANEA
+1119 GTVSALKAAREA
-1131 GLLTDDDAEVL
+1131 DLLIDDDAEVL
-1142 HEAWVLASRLRSA
+1142 LEAWRLASRLRSA

-1162 TTGAGIDMLPHDSH
+1162 TTGAGVDMLPHDSH

-1197 YLRVARRARAV
+1197 YLRVARRARGV

>member
-31 PDLVAVLDSSPQ
+31 PDLVSVLDSTPK
-43 GNGGAGRAAG
+43 GARGADHAAG

-59 VLEPAAVALLRSL
+59 ELAPADTALLRSL
-72 AAVAD
+72 AVVAD

-98 VLAFG
+98 VLAV
-103 PDDAA
+103 PDGEPVESRDA
-108 ADRAAADRAADRA
+108 
-121 GAGSSTSGDGSGNGP
+121 
-136 GNGAGNGSRNGSGN
+136 
-150 GSPANGASDNGG
+150 
-162 SDDDE
+162 DDDE
-167 APRPTARD
+167 APQPSARD

-187 GDELVRHPVLLE
+187 GDELVRHPAL
-199 LILDLTPG
+199 LDLIADRTPG

-213 SVRAELLR
+213 LVRAELLR
-221 AVDADPGSAEPVA
+221 AVDADPESEAPVA
-234 GTQASANPSGAA
+234 GTRVPAERAA
-246 AGGTAPGGS
+246 PAEGG
-255 GPGGTAPGS
+255 
-264 TALGGTTL
+264 
-272 GGTSLAGS
+272 
-280 ASPSY
+280 SPSY

-300 AATDVTAPDPRAVL
+300 AATDVTAPDPMVVL

-334 VARSEE
+334 VARAEE
-340 EDHAAGVRLAVLG
+340 ADHAVGVRLAVLG

-366 DVDVIYVAEQGV
+366 DVDVIYVAEPGL

-393 VATRLAGRLAQV
+393 VAARLAGRLAQV
-405 CSGASAEPALWQVDA
+405 CSGPSAEPALWQVDA

-457 RPVAGDLG
+457 RPVAGDLA
-465 LGEAYTAAVGP
+465 LGEEYRAAVGP

-508 RQIKLG
+508 RQVKLG

-544 LDALAALSRGGYV
+544 LEALAALSRGGYV
-557 GREHARRM
+557 GRDHAGRM
-565 GECYRF
+565 AECYRF
-571 LRALEHRVQL
+571 LRALEHRIQL

-589 MPTAEAEL
+589 MPTSEAEL
-597 RRLARGLGYGGADD
+597 RRIARGLGQGGADD

-682 RAAIQRQLL
+682 RASIQRQLL

-740 VLSSSRYLADAIGK
+740 VLSSSRYLADAIGR
-754 SPESVRWLAQ
+754 SPESVRWLA
-764 TESLAPRGAR
+764 ESDSLAPRGAR

-787 QEVDNATI
+787 QEVDGATV

-814 GELGPVDAA
+814 GALGPVSAA
-823 KAISDAADVVLAGG
+823 RAISDAADVVLAGG

-842 HEARA
+842 HDARA
-847 ERKVARGD
+847 ERGVARGD

-863 AMGRLGGQEI
+863 AMGRLGGQEL

-879 DIMFVYEAVGG
+879 DVMFVYEAVGG
-890 AGDKEA
+890 APDKEA

-902 VAKGMR
+902 VAKNLR
-908 RILTA
+908 RILSA

-936 RSFESYVKYYGRWSS
+936 RSFESYVEYYDRWSS

-975 PDEGAVAASL
+975 PEEGAVAALLS
-985 ADGGGAGGAASGG
+985 DGG
-998 GAGALGAGVAADGT
+998 
-1012 DAGADAVGA
+1012 AVGA
-1021 DAVGSELDLGPGAEG
+1021 GELDLGPGAEG
-1036 GRSLGA
+1036 GVSLGA
-1042 RFTELIDP
+1042 RFTALIDP

-1119 GTVAALKAANEA
+1119 GTVAALKAAREA
-1131 GLLTDDDAEVL
+1131 DLLTADDAEVL
-1142 HEAWVLASRLRSA
+1142 LEAWRLASRLRSA

-1162 TTGAGIDMLPHDSH
+1162 TTGSGVDMLPHDSH
-1176 ALTGIAR
+1176 ALTGLAR

-1197 YLRVARRARAV
+1197 YLRLARRARGV

>member
-31 PDLVAVLDSSPQ
+31 PDLVSVLDSGPR
-43 GNGGAGRAAG
+43 NGREADRGAG

-59 VLEPAAVALLRSL
+59 VLEPADTALLRSL

-98 VLAFG
+98 VLAVPEG
-103 PDDAA
+103 ATTEVRGDADGGA
-108 ADRAAADRAADRA
+108 ADEPPRA
-121 GAGSSTSGDGSGNGP
+121 
-136 GNGAGNGSRNGSGN
+136 
-150 GSPANGASDNGG
+150 
-162 SDDDE
+162 
-167 APRPTARD
+167 TARD
-175 RLLRVLGSSSAL
+175 RLLRVLGASSAL
-187 GDELVRHPVLLE
+187 GDELVRHPAL
-199 LILDLTPG
+199 LDLISDHTPG

-213 SVRAELLR
+213 AVRAELLR
-221 AVDADPGSAEPVA
+221 AVDADPDAPAPVA
-234 GTQASANPSGAA
+234 GTHPAA
-246 AGGTAPGGS
+246 DAVPAEEHP
-255 GPGGTAPGS
+255 
-264 TALGGTTL
+264 
-272 GGTSLAGS
+272 
-280 ASPSY
+280 PSY

-300 AATDVTAPDPRAVL
+300 AATDVTAPAPTALL

-340 EDHAAGVRLAVLG
+340 EDHAEGVRLAVLG

-366 DVDVIYVAEQGV
+366 DVDVIYVAEPGL

-388 DHALR
+388 DEALR
-393 VATRLAGRLAQV
+393 VAARLAGRLAQV

-457 RPVAGDLG
+457 RPVAGDLA
-465 LGEAYTAAVGP
+465 LGEEYVSAVGP

-544 LDALAALSRGGYV
+544 LDALEALSRGGYV
-557 GREHARRM
+557 GRDHAHRM

-571 LRALEHRVQL
+571 LRALEHRIQL

-589 MPTAEAEL
+589 MPTAEADL
-597 RRLARGLGYGGADD
+597 RRLARGLGQGGADD

-647 SLAPRAAMARFAAIG
+647 SLAPRAAMARFAATG

-740 VLSSSRYLADAIGK
+740 VLSSSRYLADAIGR
-754 SPESVRWLAQ
+754 SPESVRWLAES
-764 TESLAPRGAR
+764 ESLAPRGVR
-774 RLAAEADALLGRA
+774 RLASEADALLGRA
-787 QEVDNATI
+787 QEVDAATV

-814 GELGPVDAA
+814 GALGPVSAA
-823 KAISDAADVVLAGG
+823 RAISDAADVVLAGG

-847 ERKVARGD
+847 ERRVARGD

-863 AMGRLGGQEI
+863 AMGRLGGQEL

-879 DIMFVYEAVGG
+879 DVMFVYEAVGG
-890 AGDKEA
+890 APDKEA

-902 VAKGMR
+902 VAKNLR
-908 RILTA
+908 RILSA

-936 RSFESYVKYYGRWSS
+936 RSFESYVEYYSRWSS

-975 PDEGAVAASL
+975 PEEGAVAASL
-985 ADGGGAGGAASGG
+985 SDTGTADAGAGGTVDGG
-998 GAGALGAGVAADGT
+998 PD
-1012 DAGADAVGA
+1012 
-1021 DAVGSELDLGPGAEG
+1021 LDLGPGAEG
-1036 GRSLGA
+1036 GLSLGA
-1042 RFTELIDP
+1042 RFTALIDP
-1050 LRYPEGGPDAAVLRE
+1050 LRYPKGGPDAAVLRE

-1119 GTVAALKAANEA
+1119 GTVAALKAARDA
-1131 GLLTDDDAEVL
+1131 DLLTEDDAEVL
-1142 HEAWVLASRLRSA
+1142 LEAWRLASRLRSA

-1162 TTGAGIDMLPHDSH
+1162 TTGAGVDMLPHDSH

-1197 YLRVARRARAV
+1197 YLRVARRARGV

>member
-31 PDLVAVLDSSPQ
+31 PDLVSVRDSRS
-43 GNGGAGRAAG
+43 GDGAGADRSVG
-53 PDRGAV
+53 PDRGSVA
-59 VLEPAAVALLRSL
+59 LEPADAALLRAL

-91 APDRLRP
+91 APDRLHP
-98 VLAFG
+98 VLAVPEG
-103 PDDAA
+103 TPAEPRGDVEAAVSDDAE
-108 ADRAAADRAADRA
+108 
-121 GAGSSTSGDGSGNGP
+121 P
-136 GNGAGNGSRNGSGN
+136 
-150 GSPANGASDNGG
+150 
-162 SDDDE
+162 
-167 APRPTARD
+167 PRPTARD
-175 RLLRVLGSSSAL
+175 RLLRVLGASSAL
-187 GDELVRHPVLLE
+187 GDELVRHPSLLG
-199 LILDLTPG
+199 LICDCTPG
-207 TGVPAE
+207 IDVPAGE
-213 SVRAELLR
+213 VRAELLR
-221 AVDADPGSAEPVA
+221 AVDADPDVEAPVA
-234 GTQASANPSGAA
+234 GTRVPDEPVV
-246 AGGTAPGGS
+246 PGEDQ
-255 GPGGTAPGS
+255 P
-264 TALGGTTL
+264 
-272 GGTSLAGS
+272 
-280 ASPSY
+280 PSY

-300 AATDVTAPDPRAVL
+300 AATDVTASDPTVVL

-334 VARSEE
+334 IARSEE
-340 EDHAAGVRLAVLG
+340 DDHAAGVRLAVLG

-366 DVDVIYVAEQGV
+366 DVDVIYVAEPGR

-393 VATRLAGRLAQV
+393 VASRLAGRLAQV
-405 CSGASAEPALWQVDA
+405 CSGASAEPGLWQVDA

-457 RPVAGDLG
+457 RPVAGDVA
-465 LGEAYTAAVGP
+465 LGEEYVAAVGP

-544 LDALAALSRGGYV
+544 LDALAALSKGGYV
-557 GREHARRM
+557 GRDHAGRM

-571 LRALEHRVQL
+571 LRTLEHRIQL

-589 MPTAEAEL
+589 MPTAEHDL
-597 RRLARGLGYGGADD
+597 RRLARGLGVGGADD

-647 SLAPRAAMARFAAIG
+647 SLAPQAAMARFAAIG

-717 LGSTH
+717 LGGTH

-734 ASRLAQ
+734 ASHLAQ
-740 VLSSSRYLADAIGK
+740 VLSSSRYLADAIGR
-754 SPESVRWLAQ
+754 SPESVRWLAES
-764 TESLAPRGAR
+764 ESLAPRGVR

-787 QEVDNATI
+787 QEVDSATV

-814 GELGPVDAA
+814 GALGPVSAA
-823 KAISDAADVVLAGG
+823 RAISDAADVVLAGG

-842 HEARA
+842 HEART
-847 ERKVARGD
+847 ERKVTRGD

-863 AMGRLGGQEI
+863 AMGRLGGQEM

-890 AGDKEA
+890 APDKEA

-902 VAKGMR
+902 VAKDMR

-913 VGPEPGLPVD
+913 VGPEPSLPVD

-936 RSFESYVKYYGRWSS
+936 RSFESYVEYYDRWSS

-975 PDEGAVAASL
+975 PDEGAVVASL
-985 ADGGGAGGAASGG
+985 SDGGATAGGGGAGGAS
-998 GAGALGAGVAADGT
+998 V
-1012 DAGADAVGA
+1012 VRP
-1021 DAVGSELDLGPGAEG
+1021 ELDLGPGAEG
-1036 GRSLGA
+1036 GVSLGA
-1042 RFTELIDP
+1042 RFTALIDP

-1119 GTVAALKAANEA
+1119 GTVSALKAAREA
-1131 GLLTDDDAEVL
+1131 DLLTGDDAEVL
-1142 HEAWVLASRLRSA
+1142 LEAWRLASRLRSA

-1162 TTGAGIDMLPHDSH
+1162 TTGSGVDMLPHDSH

-1197 YLRVARRARAV
+1197 YLRVARRARGV
-1208 MERVFYGAE
+1208 MERVFYGAG